1 MEGFMSG
8 KWITSKQV
16 KIYMKAR
23 KNGKTQEVAAAQAGI
38 SERSG
43 RSIDNLQYSNPK
55 EKQRHWRT
63 RQDPLESVWTNE
75 LEPMLATEPNLSAL
89 TLLEFIQEQYSA
101 ESYPDKLLRTLQRRV
116 LNWRHTKGPEQE
128 VIFNQQH
135 IPGLMGLSDFTQLKN
150 IVVTIGKKPFKH
162 LLYHFRLVYS
172 KWSYMEVVCGGESFP
187 ALSEG
192 LQHALWS
199 LGGVPQE
206 HRTDSLSAA
215 FKNLSLSAQE
225 DMTQKYDELCIHYK
239 MKSTRN
245 NKGVS
250 HENGGIESPHGH
262 LKRRIEQAFL
272 LRGNYDFDSMED
284 YQTWLLGIVKSH
296 NRRNAKLIELEKMA
310 LQELPVYKIADYT
323 ILPAKVSRS
332 STIQVRTS
340 LYSVP
345 SRLIGANLQIHL
357 YHDRLECYLSGTK
370 VAELTRVYGD
380 SKLRRARNIDYR
392 HVIES
397 LVKKPMAFYHSQLR
411 DALLPN
417 EDYRQIWLHLS
428 QTFSSRD
435 ASKLMVGLLGI
446 AAKHSCESALGQM
459 VIQSI
464 QSGECVTIDKVKLAF
479 CPESKREIPQINTIQ
494 HQLSFYNQLIQEVE
508 YAIQ

>member
-1 MEGFMSG
+1 MSG
-8 KWITSKQV
+8 TRITSKQV
-16 KIYMKAR
+16 EIYMKAR

-43 RSIDNLQYSNPK
+43 RSIENSGYSSRK
-55 EKQRHWRT
+55 GIQRHWRT
-63 RQDPLESVWTNE
+63 RPDPFESVWSKE
-75 LEPMLATEPNLSAL
+75 LEPMLATEPTLSAL

-135 IPGLMGLSDFTQLKN
+135 IPGLMGLSDFTQLKD
-150 IVVTIGKKPFKH
+150 IEVTIGQKPFKH
-162 LLYHFRLVYS
+162 LLYHFRLIYS
-172 KWSYMEVVCGGESFP
+172 KWSYIEVICGGESFA

-199 LGGVPQE
+199 LGGVPKE

-215 FKNLSLSAQE
+215 YKNLSPSAQD
-225 DMTQKYDELCIHYK
+225 DMTQKYNELCAHYK
-239 MKSTRN
+239 MKQTRN

-262 LKRRIEQAFL
+262 LKHRIKQAFL
-272 LRGNYDFDSMED
+272 LRGSYDFDSIEE
-284 YQTWLLGIVKSH
+284 YQTWLSGVVKSH
-296 NRRNAKLIELEKMA
+296 NRRNAKQIELEKMA
-310 LQELPVYKIADYT
+310 LQQLPVYKIADYT

-332 STIQVRTS
+332 STIQVRAS

-370 VAELTRVYGD
+370 VAELIRVYGD
-380 SKLRRARNIDYR
+380 GKLRRARNIDYK
-392 HVIES
+392 HIIES

-428 QTFSSRD
+428 QELSSRD

-446 AAKHSCESALGQM
+446 AAKYSCEYALGQM
-459 VIQSI
+459 VIECI
-464 QSGECVTIDKVKLAF
+464 QSGERITLDKVKSVF
-479 CPESKREIPQINTIQ
+479 CPEAKREIPQINTMQ
-494 HQLSFYNQLIQEVE
+494 HQLSFYNQLIEEAQ